1 MTEQDIKNKNLVLIS
16 YLNTLI
22 DDFKIKAEY
31 STNDNDVKVIVVT
44 ETSGEKV
51 VFYDNNNA
59 LFNYYDIQIYGD
71 NIEECKNV
79 AVEIGDLIGDMVFT
93 TYRVYDETTKT
104 CENQTWQLIF
114 QQFANPRTIQYMDI
128 RRIAYTMTLK
138 CVVNRVA

>member
-16 YLNTLI
+16 YLKSFI
-22 DDFKIKAEY
+22 SDYKIKAEY

-51 VFYDNNNA
+51 VFYDNDNP
-59 LFNYYDIQIYGD
+59 LFNYYDVQIFGD
-71 NIEECKNV
+71 NIQNAKNIS
-79 AVEIGDLIGDMVFT
+79 VEIGNLIGKSVVLD
-93 TYRVYDETTKT
+93 YQ
-104 CENQTWQLIF
+104 NQKWQLIF
-114 QQFANPRTIQYMDI
+114 QQFANPRTIEFMDI